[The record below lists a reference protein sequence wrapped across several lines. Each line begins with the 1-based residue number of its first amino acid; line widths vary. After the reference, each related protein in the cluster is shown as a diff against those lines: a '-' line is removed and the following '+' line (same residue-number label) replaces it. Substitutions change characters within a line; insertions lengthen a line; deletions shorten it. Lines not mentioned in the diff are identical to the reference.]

1 MLKIKIKK
9 EKEMKHNK
17 MFLFI
22 MEIFRKLIRVILFK
36 KYQKL
41 TKLYLKRGDRAKN
54 RGRKQKWDC
63 N

>member
-36 KYQKL
+36 KY
-41 TKLYLKRGDRAKN
+41 
-54 RGRKQKWDC
+54 
-63 N
+63 

>member
-41 TKLYLKRGDRAKN
+41 TKLYLKRGDRAK
-54 RGRKQKWDC
+54 KQRQKIEIGL
-63 N
+63 